1 MSRYR
6 GPKLRIVRRLGELPG
21 LTSKVTERAYPPGQH
36 GPSKSKGKNSG
47 SEYSVRLQEKQKLRY
62 NYGLSEK
69 QLFNYV
75 KEARRL
81 SGATGSNLLQ
91 LLEMRL
97 ENIVFRLGFA
107 SSIPSARQFVNHG
120 HILVNGKRVN
130 IPSFACQP
138 GDVITVKEKSHK
150 NSFLN
155 DNLGVV
161 NISALP
167 GHLELDKEAYLGKV
181 TSVISR
187 EDVGLNINEL
197 FIVEYYSRK

>member
-21 LTSKVTERAYPPGQH
+21 LTSKTTERLFPPGQH
-36 GPSKSKGKNSG
+36 GPGKAKGKNSG
-47 SEYSVRLQEKQKLRY
+47 SEFSVRLQEKQKLRY
-62 NYGLSEK
+62 NYGLTEK

-97 ENIVFRLGFA
+97 ENVVFRLGFA
-107 SSIPSARQFVNHG
+107 NSIPSARQFVNHG
-120 HILVNGKRVN
+120 HVLVNGKRVN
-130 IPSFACQP
+130 IPSFACKP
-138 GDVITVKEKSHK
+138 GDIITVKEKSK
-150 NSFLN
+150 ENSFLN
-155 DNLGVV
+155 ENLQVL
-161 NISALP
+161 NISSLP
-167 GHLELDKEAYLGKV
+167 NHLELDKEKYSGKV
-181 TSVISR
+181 TSVVSR
-187 EDVGLNINEL
+187 EDVGLNVNEL

>member
-21 LTSKVTERAYPPGQH
+21 LTSKTTERLFPPGQH
-36 GPSKSKGKNSG
+36 GPGKAKGKNSG
-47 SEYSVRLQEKQKLRY
+47 SEFSVRLQEKQKLRY
-62 NYGLSEK
+62 NYGLTEK

-97 ENIVFRLGFA
+97 ENVVFRLGFA
-107 SSIPSARQFVNHG
+107 NSIPSARQFVNHG
-120 HILVNGKRVN
+120 HVLVNGKRVN
-130 IPSFACQP
+130 IPSFACKP
-138 GDVITVKEKSHK
+138 GDIITVKEKSQA
-150 NSFLN
+150 NSYLN
-155 DNLGVV
+155 ENLQVL
-161 NISALP
+161 NISSLP
-167 GHLELDKEAYLGKV
+167 SHLELDKEKYSGKV

-187 EDVGLNINEL
+187 EDVGLKVNEL

>member
-21 LTSKVTERAYPPGQH
+21 LTSKTTERLFPPGQH
-36 GPSKSKGKNSG
+36 GPGKAKGKNSG
-47 SEYSVRLQEKQKLRY
+47 SEFSVRLQEKQKLRY
-62 NYGLSEK
+62 NYGLTEK

-97 ENIVFRLGFA
+97 ENVVFRLGFA
-107 SSIPSARQFVNHG
+107 NSIPSARQFVNHG
-120 HILVNGKRVN
+120 HVLVNGKRVN
-130 IPSFACQP
+130 IPSFACKP
-138 GDVITVKEKSHK
+138 GDIITVKEKSLA
-150 NSFLN
+150 NSYLN
-155 DNLGVV
+155 ENLQVL
-161 NISALP
+161 NISSLP
-167 GHLELDKEAYLGKV
+167 SHLELDKEKYSGKV
-181 TSVISR
+181 TSVVSR
-187 EDVGLNINEL
+187 EDVGLKVNEL

>member
-21 LTSKVTERAYPPGQH
+21 LTSKTTERLFPPGQH
-36 GPSKSKGKNSG
+36 GPGKAKGKNSG
-47 SEYSVRLQEKQKLRY
+47 SEFSVRLQEKQKLRY
-62 NYGLSEK
+62 NYGLTEK

-97 ENIVFRLGFA
+97 ENVVFRLGFA
-107 SSIPSARQFVNHG
+107 NSIPSARQFVNHG
-120 HILVNGKRVN
+120 HVLVNGKRVN
-130 IPSFACQP
+130 IPSFACKP
-138 GDVITVKEKSHK
+138 GDIITVKEKSQA
-150 NSFLN
+150 NSYLN
-155 DNLGVV
+155 ENLQVL
-161 NISALP
+161 NISSLP
-167 GHLELDKEAYLGKV
+167 SHLELDKEKYSGKV
-181 TSVISR
+181 TSVVSR
-187 EDVGLNINEL
+187 EDVGLNVNEL

>member
-21 LTSKVTERAYPPGQH
+21 LTSKTTERLFPPGQH
-36 GPSKSKGKNSG
+36 GPGKAKGKNSG
-47 SEYSVRLQEKQKLRY
+47 SEFSVRLQEKQKLRY
-62 NYGLSEK
+62 NYGLTEK

-97 ENIVFRLGFA
+97 ENVVFRLGFA
-107 SSIPSARQFVNHG
+107 NSIPSARQFVNHG
-120 HILVNGKRVN
+120 HVLVNGKRVN
-130 IPSFACQP
+130 IPSFACKP
-138 GDVITVKEKSHK
+138 GDIITVKEKSQA
-150 NSFLN
+150 NSCLN
-155 DNLGVV
+155 ENLQVL
-161 NISALP
+161 NISSLP
-167 GHLELDKEAYLGKV
+167 NHLELDKEKYSGKV
-181 TSVISR
+181 TSVVSR
-187 EDVGLNINEL
+187 EDVGLKVNEL

>member
-21 LTSKVTERAYPPGQH
+21 FTSKTTERLFPPGQH
-36 GPSKSKGKNSG
+36 GPSKAKGKNSG

-69 QLFNYV
+69 QLLNYV

-81 SGATGSNLLQ
+81 PGATGSNLLQ

-138 GDVITVKEKSHK
+138 GDVITVKQKSQA

-155 DNLGVV
+155 DNLNVL

-167 GHLELDKEAYLGKV
+167 GHLEIEKDKYLGKV